1 MSAVANLGRIVPS
14 IGSLFPK
21 YQIPTVQTSAGS
33 SIGNFFSNL
42 FKSAPKTAPKVA
54 IPTASKV
61 GSGTIKSVFSK
72 TNIVSGSA
80 LGIVSALSF
89 SQGGQNL
96 VSTAGQGVSDVTN
109 LGKSVNDLFNKNPF
123 IPIGLLI
130 LGGLVVVSVIK
141 K

>member
-1 MSAVANLGRIVPS
+1 MSAVSSLGRVVPS

-21 YQIPTVQTSAGS
+21 YQVPTVQTATGN
-33 SIGNFFSNL
+33 SITNFFSNL
-42 FKSAPKTAPKVA
+42 FKSAPKVA

-61 GSGTIKSVFSK
+61 GTGTIKSAASGISK
-72 TNIVSGSA
+72 NIA
-80 LGIVSALSF
+80 LGGGFALGSTAIL
-89 SQGGQNL
+89 SLTEGGQNL
-96 VSTAGQGVSDVTN
+96 VSTTGQIAGNAADF
-109 LGKSVNDLFNKNPF
+109 GKSVNDLFNKNPF

>member
-14 IGSLFPK
+14 ISSLFPK
-21 YQIPTVQTSAGS
+21 YQVPTVQTSAGS

-42 FKSAPKTAPKVA
+42 FKSAPKVA

-61 GSGTIKSVFSK
+61 GTGAIKGTIGGISK
-72 TNIVSGSA
+72 NVAIGAGTIVGTTA
-80 LGIVSALSF
+80 ILSF
-89 SQGGQNL
+89 SEGGQNL
-96 VSTAGQGVSDVTN
+96 VNTTGQGITDVTN
-109 LGKSVNDLFNKNPF
+109 LGKSINDLFNKNP
-123 IPIGLLI
+123 ILPIGLLI

>member
-21 YQIPTVQTSAGS
+21 YQVPTVQTSAGN
-33 SIGNFFSNL
+33 SITNFFSNL
-42 FKSAPKTAPKVA
+42 FKSSKVA

-61 GSGTIKSVFSK
+61 GQGSIKSTVGGISKNVAISAGTIVG
-72 TNIVSGSA
+72 TTAI
-80 LGIVSALSF
+80 LSL
-89 SQGGQNL
+89 SPGGQNL
-96 VSTAGQGVSDVTN
+96 VTTAGQGVSDVTN
-109 LGKSVNDLFNKNPF
+109 FGKSVNQLFASNPLL
-123 IPIGLLI
+123 PIGLLI